1 MLPRTLSAICGG
13 LGLLMVAGC
22 SDSDPAPSPSAR
34 VEAKQQTADA
44 PELEPAEPAEPVEPA
59 QPAEPEPSAEG
70 PSAEGPSAAANE
82 LTAAAQQVAE
92 LYVQEPKDCAA
103 IAERL
108 EGEGARAALASMKE
122 ASFETAVEVHGHP
135 ELGVMYEAA
144 MEVIV
149 SGRLRCP

>member
-1 MLPRTLSAICGG
+1 ML
-13 LGLLMVAGC
+13 AGC
-22 SDSDPAPSPSAR
+22 SDPAASASTGAA
-34 VEAKQQTADA
+34 EPLQQPADA
-44 PELEPAEPAEPVEPA
+44 PEPEPAEPTEPVEP
-59 QPAEPEPSAEG
+59 E

-82 LTAAAQQVAE
+82 LTAAVQRVAE

-135 ELGVMYEAA
+135 ELSAVYEAA